1 MKHSLRR
8 LDNQCLELMAQVAVQ
23 HVTVATRLFILIIW
37 EVQTIVIRSFV
48 YERMYIFPPPSLRH
62 LDA

>member
-8 LDNQCLELMAQVAVQ
+8 LDNQCLGLMAQVAVQ

-37 EVQTIVIRSFV
+37 EVQTS
-48 YERMYIFPPPSLRH
+48 
-62 LDA
+62 